1 MYEFSQKLWGDF
13 EHTMSQ
19 GCWFVF
25 VPIGIILVVDVTI
38 LAKYTILAMTVVVG
52 PWIADY

>member
-1 MYEFSQKLWGDF
+1 MYEFLEKLWGKF

-25 VPIGIILVVDVTI
+25 VSIGIFLVVDVTI
-38 LAKYTILAMTVVVG
+38 LAKDTILATFIVVG
-52 PWIADY
+52 R